1 MPSLTRDP
9 QLKAE
14 LFAAFDLHVPWN
26 KPRWQATVSAEITE
40 ATLRALPALTDHG
53 ATAIHRAGWRH
64 E

>member
-40 ATLRALPALTDHG
+40 VFSASLNRSYGL
-53 ATAIHRAGWRH
+53 
-64 E
+64 